1 MTTAASKALTFTK
14 TDAELSELFERTQEI
29 SDLGGLLGL
38 VGWDQQVKMPPQ
50 ANRIRGPQLATLQA
64 LVHERQTA
72 PRIGA
77 LLDALEPRVQG
88 DGYTDADRGMV
99 RLVRRNYDQATKIP
113 AALVREVAE
122 ATSEAWG
129 AWEQAKPANDF
140 ALFAPH
146 LRNVVKL
153 TRQVADHLG
162 YVGSPYN
169 ALLDQFEPDMTLDML
184 NPILDRVR
192 DATVD
197 LLRRVQESG
206 HTIDTSSLHG
216 NFDAARQL
224 DLCKAVLQKMGY
236 RFDAGRMDESS
247 HPFTGGGGSPYDVR
261 VTVRVDPTYFP
272 GALMAA
278 IHEGGHAVYE
288 QGSDPALAR
297 TVLAGGASMGLHESE
312 SRLWENYIGR
322 SLPFWKHHFGLLCDH
337 FPETFPRHGVEEL
350 VRALNEVTPSLVRV
364 EADEVTYNLHI
375 IIRFELEQGLI
386 NGEIDVDDLPS
397 LWNQKYQDYLGLT
410 PPTDTQGVLQD
421 IHWSGG
427 SFGYFPTYTLG
438 NLYGAQ
444 IYQTLRR
451 AFPDYEQRLEAEGTG
466 FILDWLR
473 EHMYAYG
480 QVYTPG
486 EMARQVT
493 GEDLNPEYFVQYA
506 NAKFGALYG
515 LNV

>member
-1 MTTAASKALTFTK
+1 MTAATSKALTFTR
-14 TDAELSELFERTQEI
+14 TDDELNELFGRAQEI
-29 SDLGGLLGL
+29 NDLEGLLGVL
-38 VGWDQQVKMPPQ
+38 GWDQQVNMPPQ
-50 ANRIRGPQLATLQA
+50 ANQIRGPQFATLQA
-64 LVHERQTA
+64 LLHERQTSA
-72 PRIGA
+72 RIGE
-77 LLDALEPRVQG
+77 LLDLLEQRVQG
-88 DGYTDADRGMV
+88 DGYTDADRGLV
-99 RLVRRNYDQATKIP
+99 RLVRRNYNRETKIP

-146 LRNVVKL
+146 LRKVVKL
-153 TRQVADHLG
+153 MRQVADHLG
-162 YVGSPYN
+162 YQGSPYN
-169 ALLDQFEPDMTLDML
+169 ALLDLYEPEMTLEKLTPVL
-184 NPILDRVR
+184 NRVR

-197 LLRRVQESG
+197 LLRRIQESG
-206 HTIDTSSLHG
+206 RKIDTSCLHG
-216 NFDAARQL
+216 TFEAAKQL
-224 DLCKAVLQKMGY
+224 DLCKAMLQKMGY
-236 RFDAGRMDESS
+236 RFDAGRMDQSS
-247 HPFTGGGGSPYDVR
+247 HPFTGGGGSPFDVR

-272 GALMAA
+272 AALMAA

-337 FPETFPRHGVEEL
+337 FPETFSRYDVEAL
-350 VRALNEVTPSLVRV
+350 VRALNEVKPSLIRI

-386 NGEIDVDDLPS
+386 NGEIDVADLPG
-397 LWNQKYQDYLGLT
+397 LWNQKYQEYLGVT
-410 PPTDTQGVLQD
+410 PPTDTAGVLQD

-444 IYQTLRR
+444 IYQALRR
-451 AFPDYEQRLEAEGTG
+451 AFPDYDQRLEAEGTG
-466 FILDWLR
+466 FILEWLR

-480 QVYTPG
+480 QVYSPG
-486 EMARQVT
+486 EVARKVT
-493 GEDLNPEYFVQYA
+493 GEDLDPEYFVQYA
-506 NAKFGALYG
+506 NAKFGALYD
-515 LNV
+515 LSA